1 MKTRNIYISLISL
14 AAAASVAVGSC
25 EKPVTPPDPDEGKTV
40 ALTVIASVKPLEG
53 GSSSEINWGGQE
65 QMVLLASDSSDDSIL
80 NGSGEDGSFVFELPS
95 VFSGKELTLGAFY
108 PASAAVAGDNG
119 NPEDYRVTLPAE
131 QTPGEWS
138 WDPSAEL
145 FASARGSLTLDK
157 NAESAEWNADF
168 RRLVAINHL
177 ILNGFNGEISKVEI
191 TAPANVSLAGESGV
205 DLFSGT
211 AGEITEGSNRITLNY
226 SPAIA
231 SEGSANIWFCSWGA
245 EIPAGAE
252 ISVTVNGST
261 GTVVS
266 AGEDGLRLA
275 ENSVNLLTAEFESG
289 GEVVP
294 PVEDELTGRWLV
306 GAQDGDGRWVLMT
319 STIDDQHFDELQTDV
334 TGDVWS
340 LGGGNFEDEPGIEDC
355 IWTIA
360 PCGDGYSLRN
370 ANDGYLEIYSEKKV
384 REASTPVE
392 LDMVRNSDGSVTISS
407 PGNSGWGTLRYN
419 VSSPRFTTYTS
430 TGSSLPLVSLIPWDG
445 ETRPMIVIDE
455 PSQTVAADATSVSFK
470 YTTAGLSSSVN
481 ASVTSDPDGMVVTH
495 SAASGILRVS
505 LSQNGSEEQRQ
516 AVITLYADGVSADAR
531 ITQLGKPGEGG
542 GEGGGGEI
550 ESGWL
555 ELPKPLGTE
564 EYVKTFYAGGERNY
578 SYGYDVDWYTS
589 MWVAYPLY
597 ADAMGS
603 GRSDNWAPNPDI
615 PEREQINVWN
625 GSYGVNY
632 GSTIYSRGHQIANG
646 DRNGNSSMQRQ
657 TFYATN
663 STPQIQDNFNG
674 GIWNKLENAIQDLAG
689 GRDTVYVA
697 TGPVFQTVGGNEDV
711 KWIQPKHDSKQA
723 PVPNYY
729 WKAVLK
735 VKRSGGKITDASAV
749 GFWFEHR
756 QYSDSYEKYA
766 VSVDE
771 IERKT
776 GLDLFVNLP
785 DSVEAKAETNT
796 SWTTFRNF

>member
-1 MKTRNIYISLISL
+1 MNTKLIYIGI
-14 AAAASVAVGSC
+14 AAVAVAASVATGSC
-25 EKPVTPPDPDEGKTV
+25 EKPAERPDPDGGKTV
-40 ALTVIASVKPLEG
+40 TLTVRASVEALDG
-53 GSSSEINWGGQE
+53 GPSSEINWGGQE
-65 QMVLLASDSSDDSIL
+65 QMVLLASDSSDDETL
-80 NGSGEDGSFVFELPS
+80 TADGEDNSFNFSLPAG
-95 VFSGKELTLGAFY
+95 FAGKDLTLGAFY
-108 PASAAVAGDNG
+108 PASAAASGDNG
-119 NPEDYRVTLPAE
+119 DPEDYRIILPAE
-131 QTPGEWS
+131 QTPDESG
-138 WDPSAEL
+138 WDTAAEL
-145 FASARGSLTLDK
+145 FAASRGSLTLDK
-157 NAESAEWNADF
+157 NAENAEWNADF
-168 RRLVAINHL
+168 RRLVAVNHL

-191 TAPANVSLAGESGV
+191 TAPSNVSLAGESGV

-211 AGEITEGSNRITLNY
+211 TGEITEGSNRITLNY
-226 SPAIA
+226 SPTIA

-266 AGEDGLRLA
+266 AGEDGLHLV
-275 ENSVNLLTAEFESG
+275 EGSVNLLTAEFESG

-294 PVEDELTGRWLV
+294 PVEDELAGRWLV
-306 GAQDGDGRWVLMT
+306 GAQDGEGRWVLMT
-319 STIDDQHFDELQTDV
+319 SAIDSQHFDELQTDV

-384 REASTPVE
+384 REATSPVE

-407 PGNSGWGTLRYN
+407 PGNPGWGTLRYN

-430 TGSSLPLVSLIPWDG
+430 TGSGLPLVSLIPWDG

-455 PSQTVAADATSVSFK
+455 PSQTVAADATSVSFR

-516 AVITLYADGVSADAR
+516 AVITLYADGTSAEAR
-531 ITQLGKPGEGG
+531 ITQLGKSEEGG
-542 GEGGGGEI
+542 GQGGEI
-550 ESGWL
+550 ASGWL

-578 SYGYDVDWYTS
+578 SYGYDVGWYTS

-632 GSTIYSRGHQIANG
+632 DSTIYSRGHQIANG

-689 GRDTVYVA
+689 GRDTVYVV

>member
-1 MKTRNIYISLISL
+1 MNTKLIYIGI
-14 AAAASVAVGSC
+14 AAVAVAASVATGSC
-25 EKPVTPPDPDEGKTV
+25 EKPAERPDPDGGKTV
-40 ALTVIASVKPLEG
+40 TLTVRASVEALDG
-53 GSSSEINWGGQE
+53 GPSSEINWGGQE
-65 QMVLLASDSSDDSIL
+65 QMVLLARDSSDDETL
-80 NGSGEDGSFVFELPS
+80 TADGEDNSFNFSLPAG
-95 VFSGKELTLGAFY
+95 FAGKDLTLGAFY
-108 PASAAVAGDNG
+108 PASAAAPGDNG

-138 WDPSAEL
+138 WDSSAEL
-145 FASARGSLTLDK
+145 FTASGNLTLEKD
-157 NAESAEWNADF
+157 AESAAWDADF
-168 RRLVAINHL
+168 RRIIAINHL

-191 TAPANVSLAGESGV
+191 TAPSNVSLAGESGV
-205 DLFSGT
+205 DLFTGT

-226 SPAIA
+226 SPSIP
-231 SEGSANIWFCSWGA
+231 SEGSADLWFCSWGA

-252 ISVTVNGST
+252 ISVTVNGSLS
-261 GTVVS
+261 TVIS
-266 AGEDGLRLA
+266 AGEEGLRLT
-275 ENSVNLLTAEFESG
+275 ENSVNLLTAELESG

-294 PVEDELTGRWLV
+294 PVEDELAGRWLV
-306 GAQDGDGRWVLMT
+306 GAQDDDGRWVLMT
-319 STIDDQHFDELQTDV
+319 SAIDGQHFDELQTEV
-334 TGDVWS
+334 AGDIWS
-340 LGGGNFEDEPGIEDC
+340 LGGGNFEGEPGIEDC
-355 IWTIA
+355 VWTIA

-370 ANDGYLEIYSEKKV
+370 TGGGYLEIYGEKKV

-392 LDMVRNSDGSVTISS
+392 LDMVRNSDGGVTISS
-407 PGNSGWGTLRYN
+407 PGNPGWGTLRYN

-430 TGSSLPLVSLIPWDG
+430 TGSGLPLVSLIPWDG

-505 LSQNGSEEQRQ
+505 LNQNGSEEQRQ

-542 GEGGGGEI
+542 GEI

-555 ELPKPLGTE
+555 ELPNPLGTE
-564 EYVKTFYAGGERNY
+564 EYVKTFYAGSERNY

-589 MWVAYPLY
+589 LWVAYPLY

-625 GSYGVNY
+625 GSYGVKY

-689 GRDTVYVA
+689 GRDTVYVV

-735 VKRSGGKITDASAV
+735 VKRNGGKITDASAV

-776 GLDLFVNLP
+776 GLNLFVNLP
-785 DSVEAKAETNT
+785 DTVETKAETNT